1 MDMHWS
7 ATGWSTT
14 NSNPTVEWE
23 VVKEI
28 KPTKMSR
35 VLTNQSAPS
44 PEKLPHWGM
53 AIFFDDGGVGRSN
66 GQTGWW
72 IAEEESFG
80 ENCLLWCP
88 GALAEIELWSG
99 MESLKLSLSFILQKV
114 DFGSLI
120 KRLEHVLQTIL
131 KYVFESCSSQKPGIL
146 VFFWISNRPDR
157 NLHVDPLNPSF
168 PRPSFSFAG
177 DGMAMA
183 WLHELV
189 WSGPSRATQRSCTGP
204 FQGSRV

>member
-1 MDMHWS
+1 MKHMHIKFQIPLWS
-7 ATGWSTT
+7 EKWWRR
-14 NSNPTVEWE
+14 SNQQKCPGF
-23 VVKEI
+23 
-28 KPTKMSR
+28 S
-35 VLTNQSAPS
+35 NQSAPS

-88 GALAEIELWSG
+88 GALAEIQLWSG
-99 MESLKLSLSFILQKV
+99 MESLKLSFILNNK
-114 DFGSLI
+114 LI
-120 KRLEHVLQTIL
+120 LAHWLKDLSMFCRLL
-131 KYVFESCSSQKPGIL
+131 KYVFESCSSQKPEVL
-146 VFFWISNRPDR
+146 FFLNSKRPDP
-157 NLHVDPLNPSF
+157 NPHVNPLNPSF
-168 PRPSFSFAG
+168 PRPSFLFAG

-204 FQGSRV
+204 FQGSTE

>member
-7 ATGWSTT
+7 ATGWSTCT
-14 NSNPTVEWE
+14 SNSNPTVEWE

-28 KPTKMSR
+28 KPTKASR
-35 VLTNQSAPS
+35 FLTNQSAPS
-44 PEKLPHWGM
+44 PEKIPHWGM

-99 MESLKLSLSFILQKV
+99 MESLKLSFILKNK
-114 DFGSLI
+114 LI
-120 KRLEHVLQTIL
+120 LDHLLKDLSMICRLLSYL
-131 KYVFESCSSQKPGIL
+131 FERSSSQKHGIL
-146 VFFWISNRPDR
+146 FFWNSKRPDP

>member
-1 MDMHWS
+1 
-7 ATGWSTT
+7 
-14 NSNPTVEWE
+14 
-23 VVKEI
+23 
-28 KPTKMSR
+28 MSR
-35 VLTNQSAPS
+35 FLTNQSAPS

-99 MESLKLSLSFILQKV
+99 MESLELSFILKKLLL
-114 DFGSLI
+114 DHWLKDLSMFC
-120 KRLEHVLQTIL
+120 RLL
-131 KYVFESCSSQKPGIL
+131 KYVFKSCSSQKPGIL
-146 VFFWISNRPDR
+146 LFETSIPADPNP
-157 NLHVDPLNPSF
+157 HADPLNPSF

-189 WSGPSRATQRSCTGP
+189 WSGPSRATQRSCTGL